1 MARDYFDQNFISIGA
16 PVSLFIIFI
25 YAPKFLFEKEIKK
38 SLIMFSLFAIFSAIS
53 IINSQY
59 NDLIW
64 LIQFYWYAVN
74 FIIGVAIIRYHDF
87 ENKKNRINVF
97 LFFLIALL
105 STLFFLYYKQGAK
118 LDFNYLRIAS
128 GVFLSFL
135 FFFFNFHHNTLKIA
149 TYIAGVIIL
158 WNIGSRSW
166 FYVWTTTIILFFF
179 AKAGW
184 GTKSLKVAVLTILSL
199 FAITKLIEENLPIDL
214 ADSRI
219 LHLIINPDSDT
230 SLIARN
236 VLLEQG
242 IAQIE
247 ENWFLGYYNGFLEYS
262 SSGGYIH
269 NILSFWHQY
278 GLIPFLIYSTSL
290 ITALIYTLTIK
301 EKSNRI
307 IFVKILVLLIFIQ
320 SIFSIAHVFSIGF
333 LAIGCALGL
342 HWFRKGTQA

>member
-1 MARDYFDQNFISIGA
+1 MARGYFDQNFIPIGA
-16 PVSLFIIFI
+16 LASLLIIFI
-25 YAPKFLFEKEIKK
+25 YAPKFLFEKEIQK
-38 SLIMFSLFAIFSAIS
+38 SLIILTLFAIFSVIS
-53 IINSQY
+53 IINSKH
-59 NDLIW
+59 NDLTW

-74 FIIGVAIIRYHDF
+74 LTLGVAIIRYHDF
-87 ENKKNRINVF
+87 ENKKTRTNNF
-97 LFFLIALL
+97 LFFSIALL
-105 STLFFLYYKQGAK
+105 STIFFLDYEQGSK

-135 FFFFNFHHNTLKIA
+135 FFFFYFRHNTLKLA
-149 TYIAGVIIL
+149 TYIAGAIIL

-166 FYVWTTTIILFFF
+166 FYMWATTIIVFFI
-179 AKAGW
+179 AKTGW
-184 GTKSLKVAVLTILSL
+184 STKSLKLAFFTILSL
-199 FAITKLIEENLPIDL
+199 FAITKLIEENLPSDL

-219 LHLIINPDSDT
+219 LQLILNPESDT

-236 VLLEQG
+236 ELLEQG

-247 ENWFLGYYNGFLEYS
+247 KNWFLGYYNGFLEYS

-290 ITALIYTLTIK
+290 ITAVIYTLTIK
-301 EKSNRI
+301 ETSNRI

-320 SIFSIAHVFSIGF
+320 SIFSMAYVSSIGF

-342 HWFRKGTQA
+342 HWFRKGPQA